1 VASAKTQLNG
11 YIAVRDMIKPASVS
25 TAPQQRP
32 SLVEDAYAAFKLA
45 IRESEFPPGH
55 QVSEQEIALK
65 LGMSRTPIHEAA
77 LRLQEE
83 GLVRILPR
91 RGIIIA
97 SLSPADLAEIFDVV
111 IAIESAAAELLAN
124 LPRHQREPVADALD
138 AQTQAMKVALAAG
151 DMKARGHADDRFH
164 KLLVESC
171 GNSRFARIMQ
181 TVNDQAHRARV
192 MTSQLR
198 PDLARSVDDHLKI
211 AQAVREGNGTAAR
224 ELAHQHRVRAKAEIL
239 PLIERI
245 GLKFL

>member
-1 VASAKTQLNG
+1 MPIVKRRVAKAAMARSARTSMFESQP
-11 YIAVRDMIKPASVS
+11 R
-25 TAPQQRP
+25 T
-32 SLVEDAYAAFKLA
+32 SLVDDAYAAFKQA

-91 RGIIIA
+91 RGIIIS
-97 SLSPADLAEIFDVV
+97 SLSPADMAEIFDVV
-111 IAIESAAAELLAN
+111 IAVESAAAELLAQ
-124 LPRHQREPVADALD
+124 LPEAERQDIANALD
-138 AQTQAMKVALAAG
+138 LETAVMRAALSAG
-151 DMKARGHADDRFH
+151 DMKERGLADDRFH
-164 KLLVESC
+164 RLLVESC

-198 PDLARSVDDHLKI
+198 PDLTRSVEDHLKI
-211 AQAVREGNGTAAR
+211 AAAIRGGDAALAR
-224 ELAHQHRVRAKAEIL
+224 ELARQHRARAKGEIL